1 MAGNKILNKAK
12 HTHNTDEWYT
22 DYKTVDEE
30 VTQYASQF
38 AGKIVMCNCDD
49 PYESAFTK
57 YFLKHFNILNLK
69 KLICTSYKGSRIV
82 ETLDQFEKESNRL
95 SLPYQYYRNWKSY
108 TLEAIRIAMIQSRQN
123 KVTRTIDFDS
133 ILKDHHLKSI

>member
-1 MAGNKILNKAK
+1 MAGNAILNKAK
-12 HTHNTDEWYT
+12 HTNNTDEWYT

-30 VTQYASQF
+30 VTHYARHF
-38 AGKIVMCNCDD
+38 AGKIVLCNCDD

-82 ETLDQFEKESNRL
+82 ETLDMFDDNQMRL
-95 SLPYQYYRNWKSY
+95 NNNSAYVLVVENISGGF
-108 TLEAIRIAMIQSRQN
+108 M
-123 KVTRTIDFDS
+123 
-133 ILKDHHLKSI
+133 HL